1 VNKRV
6 NMTVVG
12 AFVIAAIGLG
22 VVSLL
27 VLSSGQLFRDTFQV
41 VSLFDGSVQG
51 LQLGAP
57 VTFRGVQIGTVK
69 DVRIGLTDDPRFV
82 DPGNTDMRVPVI
94 YEIDNALLTA
104 RGGAQEL
111 TSERLG
117 ELVATGLKAQ
127 LNTESFVTGRL
138 LISLD
143 FYPDQP
149 GGADDVDWG
158 YPQIPT
164 VATPIEE
171 IQQQIAGLFD
181 KLEDLDLQ
189 AVIDATEGTLV
200 AITDFVEDPEV
211 RELTESLDETLAN
224 LDATMASFRGVAEEI
239 SANVTTV
246 SASAGRRADQLETV
260 LTETENTL
268 VALQGALDPESP
280 LTIQLGLTLAE
291 FGRAARA
298 LAALADALEQNP
310 SAVIRGREVPPNN
323 RPEGN

>member
-1 VNKRV
+1 VNKRA
-6 NMTVVG
+6 NMTVIG
-12 AFVIAAIGLG
+12 TFVVAAIGLA
-22 VVSLL
+22 VVSIV
-27 VLSSGQLFRDTFQV
+27 VLSSGQLFRDTFTV

-69 DVRIGLTDDPRFV
+69 DVRIGLPNDPRFV
-82 DPGNTDMRVPVI
+82 QPGNTDVRVPVI
-94 YEIDNALLTA
+94 YEFDNALLVA
-104 RGGAQEL
+104 RGGNQEL
-111 TSERLG
+111 TEERLG
-117 ELVATGLKAQ
+117 ELVAAGLKAQ

-171 IQQQIAGLFD
+171 IQHQIAGLFD
-181 KLEDLDLQ
+181 KMEDLDLQ
-189 AVIDATEGTLV
+189 AVIDATEQTLL

-224 LDATMASFRGVAEEI
+224 LDVTMASFRGVAEEI
-239 SANVTTV
+239 SANVTSV
-246 SASAGRRADQLETV
+246 SQSAEQRAEQLETV
-260 LTETENTL
+260 LAETENTL
-268 VALQGALDPESP
+268 ISLQNALDPESP

-298 LAALADALEQNP
+298 FAALAEALEQNP
-310 SAVIRGREVPPNN
+310 SAVIRGREVPNN